1 MEKSN
6 QRVIVFHPILFA
18 IYPPLAL
25 LANNILQIR
34 AVDAV
39 RSIIVFLILG
49 VVLFLLSRWIL
60 HDRLKAGIVAT
71 VLVLSFSSYGQ
82 VYNLLEA
89 SSTWQMIIGRH
100 RYLAPL
106 WVILTGL
113 LVWWLIRRKTDFRLA
128 NIAFNLFSIVLVIMP
143 SISLINNAWL
153 SQKNARANAV
163 SVAEISSSAS
173 TTSLIKPDVYYI
185 ILDMYGRDDIL
196 LERFSYDNSEF
207 LEQLE
212 SMGFYIARCSI
223 TNYNMTELS
232 MASSF
237 NMNYLD
243 TLGDQ
248 YTAGNTDRSGL
259 PSLIY
264 NSAVRQI
271 FEGMGYKFIN
281 FETGF
286 NFLEIRDAYLFLGP
300 SDADYK
306 KDSSVIR
313 LNAFESMLVKT
324 TAFSIINAAEAKWSQ
339 PVNSA
344 LDTRKAHIV
353 RQVYTMEKL
362 QTIPVEVEA
371 PKFVYTH
378 LLIPHPPFVFSKDG
392 INLSFPGNDGATTY
406 GPSEKDYKV
415 GYRNQLDYI
424 NQAILPI
431 LKHIIEDS
439 DTPPIIILQGDHGV
453 DPKRSYNL
461 NAYYFPGQGKD
472 TLYPT
477 VSPVNSFRLIL
488 NNYFDGNYELLPD
501 INYASS
507 DKKPFD
513 YEITKDDRVCQN

>member
-324 TAFSIINAAEAKWSQ
+324 TAFSIINAA
-339 PVNSA
+339 
-344 LDTRKAHIV
+344 
-353 RQVYTMEKL
+353 
-362 QTIPVEVEA
+362 
-371 PKFVYTH
+371 
-378 LLIPHPPFVFSKDG
+378 
-392 INLSFPGNDGATTY
+392 
-406 GPSEKDYKV
+406 
-415 GYRNQLDYI
+415 
-424 NQAILPI
+424 
-431 LKHIIEDS
+431 
-439 DTPPIIILQGDHGV
+439 
-453 DPKRSYNL
+453 
-461 NAYYFPGQGKD
+461 
-472 TLYPT
+472 
-477 VSPVNSFRLIL
+477 
-488 NNYFDGNYELLPD
+488 
-501 INYASS
+501 
-507 DKKPFD
+507 
-513 YEITKDDRVCQN
+513 